1 MPASRSAPSP
11 HSVVTL
17 PRVAGSRRP
26 GSDRAVARA
35 PGLGLLA
42 LAGLAVA
49 VACSGQAVPVDVEG
63 TTGECTEQGTTWS
76 GESVGGVLPGTILER
91 TVTCPAVTMSDE
103 RVSGA
108 YESKFRCTFSED
120 GERFIGS
127 CTQDTTLTNE
137 GGAWSE
143 SGGAFTVTV
152 VPGEPSTIVESGSRQ
167 GSGEY
172 DGLRFVYRVEASGD
186 YPWQITGTLEEQ
198 P

>member
-1 MPASRSAPSP
+1 MPVTRSRPPCPSVGAVTWVATESARGRFAPSQGG
-11 HSVVTL
+11 
-17 PRVAGSRRP
+17 PRV
-26 GSDRAVARA
+26 
-35 PGLGLLA
+35 GLVA
-42 LAGLAVA
+42 LAVLMAAAG
-49 VACSGQAVPVDVEG
+49 CSGQDFPIEVEG
-63 TTGECTEQGTTWS
+63 STGECTEQDTSWS
-76 GESVGGVLPGTILER
+76 GESVGGVLPGTLLER